1 MLFWNISGKSGIG
14 WPYPWILGA
23 VLGLMVGPASGQE
36 GWGSFSQPDV
46 AARAAVL
53 MNADTGEILFAK
65 EPHLRLP
72 PASTTKVLTALLTME
87 RLDPNS
93 RVQAS
98 PQAAST
104 APSRIGL
111 RAGET
116 ASTQDLLY
124 GLLLKSGNDAAE
136 TLAEAA
142 GGSVYGF
149 ADLMNAKAWQI
160 GARDSH
166 FMNPHGLPDE
176 EHYSTAYD
184 MALIFRHAM
193 NYAMFSDIV
202 RTRSATLRID
212 SGQGPYG
219 DSRLV
224 QVVNHNRLLSS
235 YEGTRGGKTGFT
247 LKARRCF
254 VGEVDR
260 GGTRLIV
267 SIMNSP
273 NSGTLWQDART
284 LLDYGFARS
293 GVGTPPPIMQ
303 PDFEPRPILVR
314 NTPTTSKTPDYLV
327 WSRPAGE
334 DEDLEPPAS
343 IQRKPAP
350 ARMASRPTPVQDNDF
365 EPVATS
371 PKPAP
376 VRVTSRPA
384 PVQDDDLEPVA
395 TSPKPAPA
403 QSLAGPIVDQP
414 AVVSGS
420 LARVLARR
428 KTLAEFSAE
437 PVPAPAR
444 AKATPNTTPPQKV
457 VMASAKTKPA
467 ALASAKTK
475 PATLASAKAK
485 PATLASA
492 KAKPATLASAKTKPA
507 AGSLPNAK
515 ADKPVAVAAIKPD
528 KRSASRV
535 IARAEPTVSKLPQKS
550 PKRRI

>member
-23 VLGLMVGPASGQE
+23 VLGLMIGPASGQE

-350 ARMASRPTPVQDNDF
+350 ARMASRP
-365 EPVATS
+365 
-371 PKPAP
+371 
-376 VRVTSRPA
+376 A
-384 PVQDDDLEPVA
+384 PVQDDDFEPVA

-475 PATLASAKAK
+475 PATLASAK
-485 PATLASA
+485 
-492 KAKPATLASAKTKPA
+492 TKPA

>member
-1 MLFWNISGKSGIG
+1 MVAGSLPQASRDGKTRTSDGDEVKYMLFGNISGKSGIG

-23 VLGLMVGPASGQE
+23 VLGLMIGPALGQE
-36 GWGSFSQPDV
+36 SWGSFSQPDV

-260 GGTRLIV
+260 GGVRLIV

-293 GVGTPPPIMQ
+293 GVGTPPPMQ

-350 ARMASRPTPVQDNDF
+350 VRTAGRSSPVQDDDF

-371 PKPAP
+371 PKA
-376 VRVTSRPA
+376 A
-384 PVQDDDLEPVA
+384 PVQAA
-395 TSPKPAPA
+395 T
-403 QSLAGPIVDQP
+403 GPIVDQP

-428 KTLAEFSAE
+428 KTLAEFPAE

-444 AKATPNTTPPQKV
+444 AKATPNITPPQKV
-457 VMASAKTKPA
+457 VMASAKAKPA
-467 ALASAKTK
+467 TLASAKTK
-475 PATLASAKAK
+475 PATLASAK
-485 PATLASA
+485 T
-492 KAKPATLASAKTKPA
+492 KPATLASAKTKPA
-507 AGSLPNAK
+507 AGSLPNTK

>member
-1 MLFWNISGKSGIG
+1 MLFGNISGKSGIG
-14 WPYPWILGA
+14 WPCPWILGA
-23 VLGLMVGPASGQE
+23 ILGLMIGPASGQE

-350 ARMASRPTPVQDNDF
+350 VRMASRPTPVQENDF

-376 VRVTSRPA
+376 VRVASRPT
-384 PVQDDDLEPVA
+384 PVQENDFEPVA

-475 PATLASAKAK
+475 PAALASAK
-485 PATLASA
+485 T
-492 KAKPATLASAKTKPA
+492 KPATLASAKTKPA

>member
-23 VLGLMVGPASGQE
+23 VLGLMIGPASGQE

-267 SIMNSP
+267 SVMNSP

-376 VRVTSRPA
+376 VRVASRPA
-384 PVQDDDLEPVA
+384 PVQDDDIEPVA

-475 PATLASAKAK
+475 PATLASAK
-485 PATLASA
+485 T
-492 KAKPATLASAKTKPA
+492 KPATLASAKTKPA